1 MLEASGKM
9 GQSSYAATLVDGWV
23 RTQPDAARYLT
34 AHVDELGG
42 SEAVV
47 NAIFHAALID
57 SCFKRSQGRSVPPM
71 SFADLDHASTL
82 DGEKDLRTRQPA
94 LLDYLV
100 ANVEDVQMRKLL
112 TLLTLG
118 MDFAS

>member
-1 MLEASGKM
+1 MRDSN
-9 GQSSYAATLVDGWV
+9 YAATLVDGWV
-23 RTQPDAARYLT
+23 RTQPDAARYVT

-57 SCFKRSQGRSVPPM
+57 SCFKLSQGRSVPAM
-71 SFADLDHASTL
+71 SFADLDHASSF
-82 DGEKDLRTRQPA
+82 DGENDLRSRQPA

-100 ANVEDVQMRKLL
+100 ANVENGEMRQVL